1 MKKILSL
8 IAIITLSLS
17 LIACEG
23 TPEETVDL
31 NDDSSV
37 ASMLSSLQSEIEA
50 ISLEIEAINEALE
63 GLKST
68 PSDVSDLSAQ
78 FVSITSELNTL
89 INSYTSMALA
99 ITLLQPEDIV
109 LEDLSYASYLNE
121 SNPEVTIVVKNLGT
135 MTLQLFPDVAPN
147 SVRNMIKLIEE
158 GFYDGLI
165 FHRVIEGFMIQ
176 GGWASLMGKQD
187 SSCVLEGEFLSNG
200 IANPLNHDRGVLSM
214 ARTTVRN
221 SATSQF
227 FIMHQKVTSLDGQYA
242 AFGGLTSGFNVL
254 DVIASTPTN
263 QDGRPLSNIV
273 IESVTVDLKGVTYP
287 GPVCIN

>member
-78 FVSITSELNTL
+78 LVSITSELNTL

-147 SVRNMIKLIEE
+147 SVHNMIKLIEE

-165 FHRVIEGFMIQ
+165 FHRVIEGFVIQ

-187 SSCVLEGEFLSNG
+187 SSCVIEGEFAANG
-200 IANPLNHDRGVLSM
+200 ISNDLLHDRGVLSM
-214 ARTTVRN
+214 ARTSVMN

-254 DVIASTPTN
+254 DVIAKASRN
-263 QDGRPLSNIV
+263 AQDRPLTDIV